1 LRGQIQAEI
10 NADNLFEKGDVKK
23 WSHSLEWTGYRQVLN
38 LLFHLNRITAKL
50 KGEKMQTIVINVNN
64 DVLAD
69 KVRWLLEHF
78 KSEGL
83 EIVSKGD
90 AYDLK
95 LLRATRNDESVPFDE
110 YLKNE
115 NLHP

>member
-1 LRGQIQAEI
+1 LQWQGNRQIL
-10 NADNLFEKGDVKK
+10 D
-23 WSHSLEWTGYRQVLN
+23 
-38 LLFHLNRITAKL
+38 LLFNFNRITAKL

-83 EIVSKGD
+83 EIVSKED

-95 LLRATRNDESVPFDE
+95 LLRATRNEESVPFDE
-110 YLKNE
+110 FLKNE
-115 NLHP
+115 NLYP

>member
-1 LRGQIQAEI
+1 MKGKKTESFIAVGAAARYR
-10 NADNLFEKGDVKK
+10 NVLF
-23 WSHSLEWTGYRQVLN
+23 N
-38 LLFHLNRITAKL
+38 LNRITAKL

-78 KSEGL
+78 KNEGL
-83 EIVSKGD
+83 EIVSKED

-95 LLRATRNDESVPFDE
+95 LLRATRNEESVPFDE
-110 YLKNE
+110 YLK
-115 NLHP
+115 L

>member
-1 LRGQIQAEI
+1 
-10 NADNLFEKGDVKK
+10 
-23 WSHSLEWTGYRQVLN
+23 
-38 LLFHLNRITAKL
+38 
-50 KGEKMQTIVINVNN
+50 MQTIVINVYN

-78 KSEGL
+78 KNEGL
-83 EIVSKGD
+83 EIVSKED

-95 LLRATRNDESVPFDE
+95 LLKVTRNEEAVLFDE

-115 NLHP
+115 YLYS

>member
-1 LRGQIQAEI
+1 VKVSLKGKKTESFIAVGAAARYR
-10 NADNLFEKGDVKK
+10 NLPF
-23 WSHSLEWTGYRQVLN
+23 N
-38 LLFHLNRITAKL
+38 LNRITAKL

-78 KSEGL
+78 QNEGL
-83 EIVSKGD
+83 EIVSKED

-95 LLRATRNDESVPFDE
+95 LLRATRNEESVLFDE
-110 YLKNE
+110 YLKHE
-115 NLHP
+115 NLYP